1 MSRGYCD
8 CMSAFNIGDTV
19 QILVDP
25 YRLSVGTVVY
35 LNEEDGTYLVRI
47 GAANQHFYRSEE
59 IELFTP

>member
-1 MSRGYCD
+1 
-8 CMSAFNIGDTV
+8 MSAFNIGDTV